1 MWARSRHCW
10 LPRLVLNLTISQINS
25 PLRGRRGR
33 TVLNLNPAA
42 VSCSGVAVAKFMWC
56 LCVWLVYR
64 VRGSATIPAGAFPTV
79 TLEAAGIVIVGVHQ
93 VVVLTVLIEAVGLG
107 VGVAVSEGSG
117 CHGWSRLVDVVSLD
131 AQGISQAPGR
141 TLL

>member
-1 MWARSRHCW
+1 
-10 LPRLVLNLTISQINS
+10 VLGSTVAHHNSVGAGRGDVSTIS
-25 PLRGRRGR
+25 PLLTASLGAELDHL
-33 TVLNLNPAA
+33 TDQLTLTWAA
-42 VSCSGVAVAKFMWC
+42 GADGLELEPSGGELLGGGGCEIHVVSV
-56 LCVWLVYR
+56 CVWLVYR

-117 CHGWSRLVDVVSLD
+117 CHG
-131 AQGISQAPGR
+131 
-141 TLL
+141 

>member
-1 MWARSRHCW
+1 VS
-10 LPRLVLNLTISQINS
+10 TIS
-25 PLRGRRGR
+25 PLLTASLGAELDHL
-33 TVLNLNPAA
+33 TDQLTLTWAA
-42 VSCSGVAVAKFMWC
+42 GADGLELEPSGGELLGGGGCEIHVVSV
-56 LCVWLVYR
+56 CVWLVYR

-117 CHGWSRLVDVVSLD
+117 CHG
-131 AQGISQAPGR
+131 
-141 TLL
+141 